1 MAGKAWK
8 PRDQLVG
15 HRRNP
20 APIHLLDLPTDW
32 SIPPCPEG
40 LHPEGKR
47 TWHLFWSSP
56 ICQLVQPV
64 DIPVIERYAV
74 CIGERARLNEQL
86 AATDG
91 TPDKTIIRLLK
102 LYTDEISRCEER
114 FGIGPLPRMR
124 LGLSYAQA
132 EIALSKRTRK
142 VEVDTEPVW
151 VTRDD

>member
-1 MAGKAWK
+1 
-8 PRDQLVG
+8 
-15 HRRNP
+15 
-20 APIHLLDLPTDW
+20 
-32 SIPPCPEG
+32 
-40 LHPEGKR
+40 
-47 TWHLFWSSP
+47 
-56 ICQLVQPV
+56 V

-102 LYTDEISRCEER
+102 LYTDEISRFEER

-132 EIALSKRTRK
+132 ETALSKRTMK